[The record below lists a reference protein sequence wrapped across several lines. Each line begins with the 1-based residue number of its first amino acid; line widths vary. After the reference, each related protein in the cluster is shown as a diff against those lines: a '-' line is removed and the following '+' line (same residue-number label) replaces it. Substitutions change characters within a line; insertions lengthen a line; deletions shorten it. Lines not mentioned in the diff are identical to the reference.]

1 MTKFSIRL
9 SSKVSSTRIKLF
21 KLAINQVCPIDEFEK
36 VMRRDA
42 VLNFEIEKIY
52 STIED
57 SCNLVTLPKTIF
69 RQLKLGKLPYQLYE
83 AKSKH
88 LRFYLFKLEKTG
100 RVILIGGRK
109 TDQKADFKYLERL
122 LKEIH
127 SQGI

>member
-1 MTKFSIRL
+1 MSKFSIRI
-9 SSKVSSTRIKLF
+9 SGKVSSTRIKLF
-21 KLAINQVCPIDEFEK
+21 KLAINQICPIDEFEK

-42 VLNFEIEKIY
+42 TLSFEIDKIY

-109 TDQKADFKYLERL
+109 TDQKADLKYLEGL

>member
-1 MTKFSIRL
+1 MSKFSIRL
-9 SSKVSSTRIKLF
+9 SDKVGATRIKLY
-21 KLAINQVCPIDEFEK
+21 KLIIHNACQIDEFEK

-42 VLNFEIEKIY
+42 TFNFEIEKIY

-109 TDQKADFKYLERL
+109 ADQKADFKYLERL